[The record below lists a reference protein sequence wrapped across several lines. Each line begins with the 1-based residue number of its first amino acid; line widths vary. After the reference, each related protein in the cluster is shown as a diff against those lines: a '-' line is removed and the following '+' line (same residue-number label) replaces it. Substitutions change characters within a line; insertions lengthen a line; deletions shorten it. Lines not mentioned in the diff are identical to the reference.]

1 VDQLKGVESDKNY
14 IQIQLGDAE
23 SRTATLI
30 QENDN
35 LRPSVQSLEDGHK
48 LLLAKCSGSDE
59 HNANMEKEIRG
70 LKDAANA
77 SESAFQD
84 LQRLHADTQKTQ
96 AAEDASKRADLEAR
110 LLVASKVNDN
120 ICKVN
125 DNISKVNDWLRDS
138 INHKDS
144 TLKKTMASAKNNQTI
159 YHSAVRASNYT
170 VVNLQFGSQR
180 ALDERERLESGR
192 KILQKCLE
200 DTEKQIETERA
211 ENMTAREQADG
222 DHDRMHTELDNIHA
236 FLTTA
241 DHVDEQLGVARS
253 AALDLS
259 DKLKRARQQTD
270 GTELKLRDELHD
282 TVAQR
287 NEATEMIGILADAL
301 EDTDRELQSS
311 RSSRAAIVRLA
322 TRYLRLTLTLQAAHT
337 RLEQRMHTMADVV
350 QPYETSI
357 ASL

>member
-1 VDQLKGVESDKNY
+1 
-14 IQIQLGDAE
+14 
-23 SRTATLI
+23 
-30 QENDN
+30 
-35 LRPSVQSLEDGHK
+35 
-48 LLLAKCSGSDE
+48 
-59 HNANMEKEIRG
+59 MEKEICG
-70 LKDAANA
+70 LKVAANA

-84 LQRLHADTQKTQ
+84 LQRLHADIQKTQ

-120 ICKVN
+120 IC
-125 DNISKVNDWLRDS
+125 KVNDWLRDS

-170 VVNLQFGSQR
+170 VLNLQFGAQV
-180 ALDERERLESGR
+180 ALDERERLESGL

-200 DTEKQIETERA
+200 DTQKQIETERA

-241 DHVDEQLGVARS
+241 NHKAANVDEQLGVARS

-350 QPYETSI
+350 QPYETST